1 VAINYPLAPR
11 HRWPAHLVAVKRAMG
26 WIRENIARFGGD
38 PSFVAVTGGS
48 AGAHLAS
55 MLALTAQDR
64 SLQPGF
70 EDADTA
76 VQACVP
82 HYGVYDFTA
91 ESGSKHSRQTVDA
104 LLRPM
109 VMARDARYPEDYRA
123 ASPISRVDTAQD
135 IPPFFVIH
143 GRNDTLVP
151 VIEARTFVD
160 KLRAVT
166 SNPVAYAEISGAQH
180 AFDIF
185 PSIRSA
191 HVVRGVQR
199 FLDWTYY
206 RAKTGSAEAADHAP
220 ASGPEALG
228 EPAQRGV

>member
-1 VAINYPLAPR
+1 
-11 HRWPAHLVAVKRAMG
+11 VKRSMA
-26 WIRENIARFGGD
+26 WVRDNIERFGGD

-48 AGAHLAS
+48 AGGHLAA
-55 MLALTAQDR
+55 MLALTSQDP

-70 EDADTA
+70 EEADTS

-91 ESGSKHSRQTVDA
+91 ESGSKHSRQTVEA
-104 LLRPM
+104 LLRPI
-109 VMARDARYPEDYRA
+109 VMPRDARYPEDYRA
-123 ASPISRVDTAQD
+123 ASPLSRIDASDD
-135 IPPFFVIH
+135 IPPFFVVH

-151 VIEARTFVD
+151 VVEARAFVD
-160 KLRAVT
+160 KLRAA
-166 SNPVAYAEISGAQH
+166 SDNPVAYAEISGAQH

-199 FLDWTYY
+199 FLDWSYY
-206 RAKTGSAEAADHAP
+206 RNKTGSEQLADQAP
-220 ASGPEALG
+220 ATGPEGDGRRAAQ
-228 EPAQRGV
+228 PAHAD